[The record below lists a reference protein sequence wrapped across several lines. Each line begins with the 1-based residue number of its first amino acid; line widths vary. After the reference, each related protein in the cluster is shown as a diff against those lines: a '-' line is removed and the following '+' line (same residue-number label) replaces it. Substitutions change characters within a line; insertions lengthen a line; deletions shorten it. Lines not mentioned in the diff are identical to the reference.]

1 MNIVSD
7 SNLFVLI
14 KSQVIV
20 YMLIYVDDI
29 LLTGPNIMYIQ

>member
-14 KSQVIV
+14 KSQVRV

-29 LLTGPNIMYIQ
+29 LLTRPNIMYIQ